1 MASLPEWAHTPTAKA
16 AQPLDQKKPLTT
28 KNNWCRM
35 KEDEPHWILPKM
47 QIENDRQKPDFIY
60 VISCPVSALE
70 VDGEPPL
77 VRDLRDVIKEGTL
90 EVHPK
95 KQICKIGMSTQPM
108 ARIHSLKNEMKLP
121 FNFNMVIETTGLD
134 TRQIE
139 KEFHHCFAED
149 RIRHEYFYIDPKDF
163 LTTDTVQ
170 DVISS
175 HGIKECITDIN
186 KFGAGV
192 KKSLA
197 VFSPQNDELALQHE
211 KEKSAIEKKYLMLFN
226 ELLMASSACITT
238 FELNQGSYDG
248 EKRERAHKTYVS
260 QCKEIVQ
267 RAGV

>member
-1 MASLPEWAHTPTAKA
+1 
-16 AQPLDQKKPLTT
+16 
-28 KNNWCRM
+28 
-35 KEDEPHWILPKM
+35 M
-47 QIENDRQKPDFIY
+47 QIENNKQESEFVYI
-60 VISCPVSALE
+60 ISCPVSALE

-77 VRDLRDVIKEGTL
+77 VRDLRDVIKGGTL

-121 FNFNMVIETTGLD
+121 FNFNMVIETTGLN

-139 KEFHHCFAED
+139 KEFHQCFRKD

-197 VFSPQNDELALQHE
+197 VFSPQNDGLALQHE

-226 ELLMASSACITT
+226 ELLMASSTCITT
-238 FELNQGSYDG
+238 LEMNDG
-248 EKRERAHKTYVS
+248 AYYREEREIAHKTYIS